1 MDLVGGDPRARHIYT
16 RAGAARDSAIRWQA
30 VLGEDFSVIP
40 REDLIQGDLF
50 PNFDPAFYQRLGDF
64 MVIARS
70 DAMLSST
77 TDPRT
82 SSLLGQHGSASEAEM
97 LIPLRVFHSGLNT

>member
-1 MDLVGGDPRARHIYT
+1 M
-16 RAGAARDSAIRWQA
+16 
-30 VLGEDFSVIP
+30 
-40 REDLIQGDLF
+40 
-50 PNFDPAFYQRLGDF
+50 GDF

-82 SSLLGQHGSASEAEM
+82 SSLLGQHGSTSEAEM
-97 LIPLRVFHSGLNT
+97 CIPMRVFHSGMNT